1 MAKVITTE
9 LQHSGASGAN
19 ITLDSSKNVT
29 CENNL
34 TVDGTTTL
42 TGAVELPDDT
52 VDIADLSAT
61 GTASSSTYL
70 RGDNTWQTISTSDTR
85 LTVDAQRNTIIGTDA
100 GGNFDGTSATN
111 NVLYGYKAG
120 EDITTSDGNALLGAY
135 AGMSITTGKYNIA
148 IGEDAFAT
156 ETTGRDCVGIGR
168 VSLYSQATSA
178 GYNTFVGGQSG
189 QDMTTGRD
197 NTGIGFHAGK
207 TITSGGYNV
216 CLGRYAGSSRIT
228 TESEQLYIAW
238 DDSAAGNANTW
249 IYGDDGGA
257 CQQGNNSSSWATTS
271 DQRLKK
277 NITDSTVGLNVIDNV
292 KVRNFEYKQY
302 TKPADTYYTESD
314 TIPAGSKVGD
324 IKVKGQYSTPVASED
339 TIDLSS
345 FPSGT
350 TAHKVVI
357 GQGDTST
364 HVGVIAQELEA
375 VCPDCIKV
383 GVNGV
388 KTVNTDELF
397 WHMLN
402 AIKELSTKVKALE
415 AG

>member
-1 MAKVITTE
+1 MTSQVKVDSIRHT
-9 LQHSGASGAN
+9 GASADN
-19 ITLDSSKNVT
+19 ITLDNSQNVT
-29 CENNL
+29 IEGNL
-34 TVDGTTTL
+34 TVDGTMA
-42 TGAVELPDDT
+42 GVE
-52 VDIADLSAT
+52 
-61 GTASSSTYL
+61 GTEVSSTGESGGTKYL
-70 RGDNTWQTISTSDTR
+70 REDGDGTCSWQTVATSDTR

-402 AIKELSTKVKALE
+402 AIKELSTKVNALE

>member
-1 MAKVITTE
+1 MGSLKLPYPSGNSAILHSPAANPSADITMKLPSTTGSAGQYLKV
-9 LQHSGASGAN
+9 ASAN
-19 ITLDSSKNVT
+19 H
-29 CENNL
+29 
-34 TVDGTTTL
+34 
-42 TGAVELPDDT
+42 
-52 VDIADLSAT
+52 
-61 GTASSSTYL
+61 SSTNAEL
-70 RGDNTWQTISTSDTR
+70 EWGTVSTGISNQGSDTGRNTWAGENSG
-85 LTVDAQRNTIIGTDA
+85 NEGTWS
-100 GGNFDGTSATN
+100 GQVN
-111 NVLYGYKAG
+111 NSLYGYDTGKA
-120 EDITTSDGNALLGAY
+120 ITSGDHNTLIGAY
-135 AGMSITTGKYNIA
+135 AGDALTTGQLNTVVGYDA
-148 IGEDAFAT
+148 LSAEDA
-156 ETTGRDCVGIGR
+156 GRDNVAVGAYALQILDQG
-168 VSLYSQATSA
+168 TA
-178 GYNTFVGGQSG
+178 GYNTAIGGQSMK
-189 QDMTTGRD
+189 DATTGRD
-197 NTGIGFHAGK
+197 NTCIGFHSGK

-277 NITDSTVGLNVIDNV
+277 NITDNTVGLSVIDNI
-292 KVRNFEYKQY
+292 KVRNFKYKQY
-302 TKPADTYYTESD
+302 TKLADVLYTSSD
-314 TIPAGSKVGD
+314 TIPEGYSVGD
-324 IKVKGQYSTPVASED
+324 VKVKGQYNNPVASED
-339 TIDLSS
+339 TVDLSS

-350 TAHKVVI
+350 TAHQVVI

-364 HVGVIAQELEA
+364 HVGVIAQELET

-415 AG
+415 AAG